1 MTAGSGDW
9 SFRFLYRDRLSRL
22 WDTLQAVSCRTLGGL
37 CWVESP
43 SCPSFSSLKDCS
55 VQSHLSHHR
64 GFVIEGVIFGG
75 NSTTS
80 STGAA
85 AICLIHC
92 DVSCESD
99 VEKAVDL
106 AVSLYGKLD
115 VMFNNAAISGNMEA
129 RILSTTG
136 ENLQRVFTVNVFGA
150 FYGAKHA
157 ARVMIPAKR
166 GCILFTSSVVTLNC
180 TEIPYAYVASKH
192 AVVGLTKSLSVE
204 LGKYGIRAN
213 YISPFGVATPMMQ
226 NMFGKKEKEIE
237 DLVSKAANLKET
249 VLQPEDIAQAALY
262 LASDDSK
269 YVSGI
274 DLVVD
279 GGHNLSNPSVSLAL
293 KTRSS

>member
-1 MTAGSGDW
+1 MDSHTLMTTPTAKRLEGKVVLITGGASGIGEATA
-9 SFRFLYRDRLSRL
+9 RL
-22 WDTLQAVSCRTLGGL
+22 
-37 CWVESP
+37 
-43 SCPSFSSLKDCS
+43 F
-55 VQSHLSHHR
+55 LSH
-64 GFVIEGVIFGG
+64 GAKVLVADIQDELGLALCAELLG
-75 NSTTS
+75 STTS

-85 AICLIHC
+85 EISFVHC
-92 DVSCESD
+92 DVTCESD

-115 VMFNNAAISGNMEA
+115 VMFNNAAISGNVEA
-129 RILSTTG
+129 RILSTTDD
-136 ENLQRVFTVNVFGA
+136 NLQRVFAVNVFGA

-180 TEIPYAYVASKH
+180 TEMPYAYVASKH
-192 AVVGLTKSLSVE
+192 AVVGLTKSLCVE

-213 YISPFGVATPMMQ
+213 CISPFGVATPMVQ

-279 GGHNLSNPSVSLAL
+279 GGHNLNNPSVSLAL
-293 KTRSS
+293 KTLSS